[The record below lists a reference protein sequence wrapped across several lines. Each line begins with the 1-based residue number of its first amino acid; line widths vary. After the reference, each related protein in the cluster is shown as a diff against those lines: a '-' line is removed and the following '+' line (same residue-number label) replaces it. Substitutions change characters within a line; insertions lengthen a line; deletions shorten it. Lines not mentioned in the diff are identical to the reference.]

1 MKEIKIKLFDFT
13 PIEETAIRERI
24 LGKITEIEC
33 AKRLKISRQ
42 RVDSAIAHYT
52 MTKAREGSSNVC

>member
-24 LGKITEIEC
+24 LGLITEKEC
-33 AKRLKISRQ
+33 AEKLGISRQ

-52 MTKAREGSSNVC
+52 MTKAREGKSTLC